1 MIEAKTVYFENPGIE
16 NTDQTLHLAK
26 DRAQQVGIK
35 TVLVASTTGRTAVKA
50 IEVFKGIRLIIVR
63 TSTGFKQPNVQEF
76 TEERMKIMQSNN
88 IPVITAAHAFG
99 GLSRSMRQGD
109 IIRAPATYVVG
120 DIIASTLRIF
130 GQGMKVACEISVMA
144 ADAGVVRND
153 EEVIAIAGVGQ
164 TGGVDT
170 AIVVKAEPAHHFF
183 DFKVKEV
190 ICKPR
195 L

>member
-1 MIEAKTVYFENPGIE
+1 MEVKTVYFDNPGAE
-16 NTDQTLHLAK
+16 NTDQTLSLARE
-26 DRAQQVGIK
+26 RALQLGIK
-35 TVLVASTTGRTAVKA
+35 TILVASTKGQTAVKA
-50 IEVFKGIRLIIVR
+50 VEVFKGMKLIAVR
-63 TSTGFKQPNVQEF
+63 HSTGFKEPDAQEF
-76 TEERMKIMQSNN
+76 TEENMKIMKSNN

-109 IIRAPATYVVG
+109 VIQAPATYVIG

-130 GQGMKVACEISVMA
+130 GQGMKVACEIAVMA
-144 ADAGVVRND
+144 ADAGMIRTN
-153 EEVIAIAGVGQ
+153 EEVIAIAGVGRS
-164 TGGVDT
+164 GGADT
-170 AIVVKAEPAHHFF
+170 AIVVKAEPAHRFF